1 MAISLNPSEKS
12 FGVTFGIYK
21 PASGYDIDD
30 AVRHIRAAIAS
41 AEQAGSVRAAILS
54 SVNGSWVAVFCD
66 WRGAAPSLYDLS
78 EEATAVLRKVDC
90 GCFHLI
96 SSEPREAS
104 VAPLSVGDI
113 VSVRRIYTDNK
124 TQELLAYSCLAVLK
138 AYFAQIKGL
147 LSSAFYKSEDGML
160 IVGLSTWD
168 NAGSASALLESCGG
182 SPGEAYWRDLNAK
195 KLKYEVC
202 RVVYITRETAA
213 A

>member
-12 FGVTFGIYK
+12 AGITFGVYK

>member
-12 FGVTFGIYK
+12 AGITFGIYK

-104 VAPLSVGDI
+104 VARLSVGDI

-202 RVVYITRETAA
+202 RVFYITRETAA

>member
-12 FGVTFGIYK
+12 AGITFGVYK

-202 RVVYITRETAA
+202 RVVYITRETAFA
-213 A
+213 